1 VKTKYVRTESAPAL
15 AAASPTV
22 KPIAGAK
29 RRGSQHSPAVVSET
43 TGRVLLGQVSLNKL
57 FPKSYVAREPV
68 KVCPAEMTLSQAWH
82 VVRRIAAQF
91 LLLPYYYIIL
101 PYYYRITTILLYHC
115 FNLLLIASSLLHFI
129 SRLLHRY
136 FK

>member
-1 VKTKYVRTESAPAL
+1 MAKVKTKYVRTESAPAL

-43 TGRVLLGQVSLNKL
+43 TGRVLLGQVSLTKQ
-57 FPKSYVAREPV
+57 FPKSYAAREPV
-68 KVCPAEMTLSQAWH
+68 KDRPAEMTLSQAWH

-91 LLLPYYYIIL
+91 LFDYYK
-101 PYYYRITTILLYHC
+101 LLYHC
-115 FNLLLIASSLLHFI
+115 FFITPNYFIFAS
-129 SRLLHRY
+129 
-136 FK
+136 